1 MSMTIDLSDLT
12 KKQSNNKAEFE
23 PLPDNVYY
31 GHVTDYQDP
40 ITDLKTKYGVVDI
53 LKLEVTIKDDKNGFD
68 GRKVW
73 PSVFIT
79 KEDDKGDDP
88 EPSANLKLYHFLE
101 AVKYPIER
109 VEQTIGDVKKECI
122 VLPTSHDEI
131 DSDHIVG
138 KPIKVTTKTRKWE
151 YEGEEKSAPDV
162 KYWDIWRE
170 GIPIIIDGSLPF

>member
-1 MSMTIDLSDLT
+1 M
-12 KKQSNNKAEFE
+12 
-23 PLPDNVYY
+23 
-31 GHVTDYQDP
+31 
-40 ITDLKTKYGVVDI
+40 
-53 LKLEVTIKDDKNGFD
+53 
-68 GRKVW
+68 
-73 PSVFIT
+73 
-79 KEDDKGDDP
+79 
-88 EPSANLKLYHFLE
+88 E

-162 KYWDIWRE
+162 KYWDIWKE